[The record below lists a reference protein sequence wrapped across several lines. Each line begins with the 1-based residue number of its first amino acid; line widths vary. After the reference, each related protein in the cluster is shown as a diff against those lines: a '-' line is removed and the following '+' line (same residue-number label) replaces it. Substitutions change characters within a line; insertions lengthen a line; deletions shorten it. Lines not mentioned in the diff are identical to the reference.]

1 MQCKTNTEIAEWNM
15 EMEAEKKRKERM
27 TRHTHK
33 HTHSYTHS
41 THNTNRSELIDSFEI
56 QYTNTKCAVRPKHE
70 NQYEKHN

>member
-27 TRHTHK
+27 TRHTH
-33 HTHSYTHS
+33 THS

>member
-27 TRHTHK
+27 TRHT

>member
-1 MQCKTNTEIAEWNM
+1 M
-15 EMEAEKKRKERM
+15 EHGNGSGKEEERERENDKAHTY
-27 TRHTHK
+27 TR
-33 HTHSYTHS
+33 THSYTHS

>member
-27 TRHTHK
+27 TRHTL
-33 HTHSYTHS
+33 THS